1 MDGSYPPY
9 AAAEESADEIKE
21 IINDANMVILTAG
34 MGLLSTNLSGAKYVM
49 INSSG
54 DVNLIE
60 LNNAIQYIQEIVG
73 TEDKIFCSQE

>member
-1 MDGSYPPY
+1 
-9 AAAEESADEIKE
+9 
-21 IINDANMVILTAG
+21 MVILTAG

-73 TEDKIFCSQE
+73 TEAKIFCSQE